1 MWRNLDANRIQQQP
15 GQTAQRP
22 CSVVSQYEHTPIKIN
37 SANNLQHLFPISSP
51 PYDPIQSN

>member
-1 MWRNLDANRIQQQP
+1 MWRNLDANRTQQQP
-15 GQTAQRP
+15 GQTAWRQ
-22 CSVVSQYEHTPIKIN
+22 CGVVSQYEYTPIN